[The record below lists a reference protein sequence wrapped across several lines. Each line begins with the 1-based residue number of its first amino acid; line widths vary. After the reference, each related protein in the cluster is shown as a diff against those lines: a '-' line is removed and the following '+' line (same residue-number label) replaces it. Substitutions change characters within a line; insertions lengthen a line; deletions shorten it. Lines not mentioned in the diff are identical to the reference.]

1 MNLDG
6 NFFELFDIPVSWQ
19 VSLKDIKNKQR
30 SLQQQFH
37 PDLFV
42 NCSNNEKRLA
52 VERAAKINEAY
63 RALSSPLS
71 RAKHLLSIYGHDT
84 NNENFVS
91 SDTAFLIEQIEYREA
106 LDGLSNSRDPDHEL
120 ERLRGKVEL
129 AYQEL
134 QKQFGD
140 FFSANHTNDALKT
153 FSKMQFFSK
162 LLDQVCLT
170 EQKLEDQ

>member
-1 MNLDG
+1 M
-6 NFFELFDIPVSWQ
+6 
-19 VSLKDIKNKQR
+19 
-30 SLQQQFH
+30 
-37 PDLFV
+37 
-42 NCSNNEKRLA
+42 
-52 VERAAKINEAY
+52 
-63 RALSSPLS
+63 
-71 RAKHLLSIYGHDT
+71 
-84 NNENFVS
+84 
-91 SDTAFLIEQIEYREA
+91 IEQIEYREA

-140 FFSANHTNDALKT
+140 FLSANHTNDALKT

-170 EQKLEDQ
+170 EQKLEDL